1 MNQSVSFHKFR
12 IITAS
17 VSIALLGPIIP
28 LASNGT
34 VILLAVCSLSLFHP
48 KAVIKLIGKTSKFFW
63 LGFFTISFWMLITNW
78 WTPEPNIL
86 KTFKTILVMAGGV
99 CFASGIYFLKRDE
112 VRILNHSVG
121 ISIVIMTIIFVTEY
135 FSNGFITKIITNKE
149 SEQAI
154 ERLSRGIV
162 FLGIIILPYT
172 IYQFKR
178 LPLLC
183 VILFCIATAIILVLP
198 MTAIILGLISGIIIS
213 FVTYITNWRFPAVVA
228 FMFSIYIF
236 TSPLLSTNL
245 LTIQNLRSMGIEMS
259 SSSEH
264 RIGIWSHTSKKIKEF
279 FPLGSGFDSARILG
293 REKVYIE
300 EMRKSIGYAPPA
312 LPLHPHNGILQVWL
326 ELGIIG
332 SVGIFFIII
341 GILKII
347 EEIPAKKFRSAALGA
362 FVTALA
368 PLLLNFGL
376 WQAWWLSTLCIS
388 FALILSLRK
397 EDKNN
402 Y

>member
-1 MNQSVSFHKFR
+1 
-12 IITAS
+12 
-17 VSIALLGPIIP
+17 
-28 LASNGT
+28 
-34 VILLAVCSLSLFHP
+34 
-48 KAVIKLIGKTSKFFW
+48 
-63 LGFFTISFWMLITNW
+63 
-78 WTPEPNIL
+78 
-86 KTFKTILVMAGGV
+86 
-99 CFASGIYFLKRDE
+99 
-112 VRILNHSVG
+112 
-121 ISIVIMTIIFVTEY
+121 
-135 FSNGFITKIITNKE
+135 
-149 SEQAI
+149 
-154 ERLSRGIV
+154 
-162 FLGIIILPYT
+162 
-172 IYQFKR
+172 
-178 LPLLC
+178 
-183 VILFCIATAIILVLP
+183 
-198 MTAIILGLISGIIIS
+198 
-213 FVTYITNWRFPAVVA
+213 ITNWRFPAVVA

-388 FALILSLRK
+388 FALIL
-397 EDKNN
+397 
-402 Y
+402 